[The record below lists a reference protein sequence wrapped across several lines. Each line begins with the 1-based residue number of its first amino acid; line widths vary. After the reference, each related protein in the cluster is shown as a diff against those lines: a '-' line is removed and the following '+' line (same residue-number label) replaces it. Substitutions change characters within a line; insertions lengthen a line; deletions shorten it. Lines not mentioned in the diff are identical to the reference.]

1 MDSERLDALEMHA
14 RQHAAAISS
23 SGNLALALSTMV
35 TCLLAL
41 VDGPTR
47 EAVRQAALTV
57 LGEDPAH
64 ADAAELVERLT
75 RDPRAAFLEQH
86 GVSGTVVSDSPR
98 TAQ

>member
-1 MDSERLDALEMHA
+1 MNVDRLDALEQHA

-23 SGNLALALSTMV
+23 SGNLTLALTTML

-41 VDGPTR
+41 VDGSTR
-47 EAVRQAALTV
+47 ETVRQAALAA

-75 RDPRAAFLEQH
+75 RDPRVVFLEQH
-86 GVSGTVVSDSPR
+86 GACGTVLAGGPE
-98 TAQ
+98 TPQ